1 MQTEPEDRIFAI
13 HAAFCRVFSNEKRLK
28 IMWLLADQELN
39 VGQIAEALGVSMA
52 NASQHLRIMRDQGAV
67 RVRREGQTTWYT
79 VANPNFS
86 RGARLIRQGLIEE
99 QRIQPVVADHASTP
113 AAEHRSAK

>member
-1 MQTEPEDRIFAI
+1 MTDEDQIFEI

-39 VGQIAEALGVSMA
+39 VGQIASALSVPMA

-67 RVRREGQTTWYT
+67 RARRQGQTTWYT
-79 VANPNFS
+79 VSNPNFS

-99 QRIQPVVADHASTP
+99 QRIQPAAVAEGEIP
-113 AAEHRSAK
+113 AAAKTGSQP